1 MRRLLGSS
9 HCSVVC
15 CSSVCKDRPVS
26 SPGRSNT
33 VQMSLPKARRDGWDE
48 AEEHNIQS
56 RNPCDAQCCQVTAN
70 CTARCLP
77 VQLLPVPT
85 SASSTNFPIS
95 TQKGTFI
102 PCGPTQPVSNSD
114 VLLASCRNAV
124 SGSRVATQP
133 RGRMLWLNVA
143 CSYHSE
149 PSPEGME
156 AFPLTPFCHLGG
168 HSCLCTA
175 QSGCFSGAIFNV
187 AATGPSPPPS
197 KAEQS
202 PAMPA
207 QRS

>member
-1 MRRLLGSS
+1 
-9 HCSVVC
+9 
-15 CSSVCKDRPVS
+15 
-26 SPGRSNT
+26 
-33 VQMSLPKARRDGWDE
+33 MSLPKARREGWDK
-48 AEEHNIQS
+48 AEEHEDIQR
-56 RNPCDAQCCQVTAN
+56 RNPCDAQYCQATAN

-102 PCGPTQPVSNSD
+102 PCGPTQPLSNSD

-124 SGSRVATQP
+124 SGSRMATQP
-133 RGRMLWLNVA
+133 SRRMLWLNVA

-149 PSPEGME
+149 PTSPKRTE

-168 HSCLCTA
+168 YSCLCTA
-175 QSGCFSGAIFNV
+175 QSGCYSRAIFNV

-197 KAEQS
+197 KTEQS